1 MFLIVK
7 ISKIKLLFS
16 SQNSWFWRKFLFS
29 NEWDFEE
36 NFSFSFRM
44 NEILQTD
51 SLSLLQ
57 NQNFERKKS
66 LSPFDS
72 SLNFSSTSREDDEAL
87 EYYMEVGDEDVE
99 EIDVDG

>member
-1 MFLIVK
+1 
-7 ISKIKLLFS
+7 
-16 SQNSWFWRKFLFS
+16 
-29 NEWDFEE
+29 
-36 NFSFSFRM
+36 M

-72 SLNFSSTSREDDEAL
+72 SLNFSSTSREDEEAL
-87 EYYMEVGDEDVE
+87 EYYMENLQEEVGDDDLE
-99 EIDVDG
+99 EIDVDLD

>member
-1 MFLIVK
+1 
-7 ISKIKLLFS
+7 
-16 SQNSWFWRKFLFS
+16 
-29 NEWDFEE
+29 
-36 NFSFSFRM
+36 M

-72 SLNFSSTSREDDEAL
+72 SLNFSSTSREDEEAL
-87 EYYMEVGDEDVE
+87 EYYMEVSKVKSIRQKWEWW
-99 EIDVDG
+99 